1 MHRLLWRGSNHLL
14 FWLLLDVC
22 YVTAL
27 FAVPAFRPLPLGVF
41 ALAHAAG
48 IAVGTLVMYTGVGAG
63 VVWFPF
69 FTLLGFHPA
78 DAASF
83 SLFNQL
89 AGKGSGSFKYVREGM
104 IDWPVVCRCLPMAL
118 LGVTGGYLLGMVLPH
133 RYDPWL
139 LLVFAAVVL
148 YLLLA
153 LLWRRSRGTQAD
165 AADGE
170 VPQASRLLVAGSSL
184 FTGMIS
190 VGTSDW
196 LIPHLMRRL
205 RMPASRAVA
214 NGIFVMFVTAL
225 FFWLLISFG
234 VLVGWRHWP
243 ANPPLLFGT
252 VPGVMIGAQIGSRL
266 IRFAVMK
273 RLQPV
278 VFMAVLALSAGHMV
292 YEFVQRLG

>member
-1 MHRLLWRGSNHLL
+1 MHRWIWRSSNHLL
-14 FWLLLDVC
+14 FWLLLDAC
-22 YVTAL
+22 YVVAL
-27 FAVPAFRPLPLGVF
+27 FTVPAFRPLPFTTF
-41 ALAHAAG
+41 ALAHLAG

-83 SLFNQL
+83 SLFNQF
-89 AGKGSGSFKYVREGM
+89 AGKGSGSFKYVRDGM
-104 IDWPVVCRCLPMAL
+104 IDWPVVRRCMPMAL
-118 LGVTGGYLLGMVLPH
+118 LGVSGGYLLGMVLPH

-139 LLVFAAVVL
+139 LLIFAGVVL

-153 LLWRRSRGTQAD
+153 LLWRKLRPPPV
-165 AADGE
+165 GE
-170 VPQASRLLVAGSSL
+170 ASLEAPPASRLLVMGSSI
-184 FTGMIS
+184 FTGMLS

-214 NGIFVMFVTAL
+214 TGIFVMFITAL
-225 FFWLLISFG
+225 FFWVLISFG
-234 VLVGWRHWP
+234 VLVGWRDWP

-252 VPGVMIGAQIGSRL
+252 VPGVMIGAQCGSRL
-266 IRFAVMK
+266 VRFAVMK
-273 RLQPV
+273 RAQPA
-278 VFMAVLALSAGHMV
+278 VFMAVLALSCGHMI
-292 YEFVQRLG
+292 YEFLRRL

>member
-1 MHRLLWRGSNHLL
+1 MHKWIWRRSNHLL
-14 FWLLLDVC
+14 FWLFLDVC
-22 YVTAL
+22 YVVAL
-27 FAVPAFRPLPLGVF
+27 FAVPAFRPLPFTTF
-41 ALAHAAG
+41 ALAHVAG

-104 IDWPVVCRCLPMAL
+104 IDWPVVRRCVPMAL
-118 LGVTGGYLLGMVLPH
+118 LGVTAGYLLGMVLPH

-139 LLVFAAVVL
+139 LLIFAGVVL

-153 LLWRRSRGTQAD
+153 LWWRKLRPAPAD
-165 AADGE
+165 EASLE
-170 VPQASRLLVAGSSL
+170 TPPASRLLVVGSSI
-184 FTGMIS
+184 FTGMLS

-214 NGIFVMFVTAL
+214 TGIFVMFITAL
-225 FFWLLISFG
+225 FFWLLIGSG
-234 VLVGWRHWP
+234 VLFGWRDWP

-252 VPGVMIGAQIGSRL
+252 VPGVMIGAQLGSRL
-266 IRFAVMK
+266 VRFAVMK
-273 RLQPV
+273 RAQPT
-278 VFMAVLALSAGHMV
+278 VFMAVLALSTGHMI
-292 YEFVQRLG
+292 YEFLRRL

>member
-1 MHRLLWRGSNHLL
+1 MHRWIWRGSNHLL
-14 FWLLLDVC
+14 FWLLLDAC
-22 YVTAL
+22 YVVAL
-27 FAVPAFRPLPLGVF
+27 FTVPAFRPLPFTTF
-41 ALAHAAG
+41 ALAHLAG

-83 SLFNQL
+83 SLFNQF
-89 AGKGSGSFKYVREGM
+89 AGKGSGSFKYVRDGM
-104 IDWPVVCRCLPMAL
+104 IDWPVVRRCMPMAL
-118 LGVTGGYLLGMVLPH
+118 LGVSGGYLLGMVLPH

-139 LLVFAAVVL
+139 LLIFAGVVL

-153 LLWRRSRGTQAD
+153 LLWRKLRPSQVD
-165 AADGE
+165 DGSVE
-170 VPQASRLLVAGSSL
+170 VPPASRLLVMGSSI
-184 FTGMIS
+184 FTGMLS

-214 NGIFVMFVTAL
+214 TGIFVMFITAL
-225 FFWLLISFG
+225 FFWVLISFG
-234 VLVGWRHWP
+234 VLVGWRAWP

-252 VPGVMIGAQIGSRL
+252 VPGVMIGAQCGSRL
-266 IRFAVMK
+266 VRFAVMK
-273 RLQPV
+273 RAQPA
-278 VFMAVLALSAGHMV
+278 VFMAVLALSCGHMI
-292 YEFVQRLG
+292 YEFLRRL

>member
-1 MHRLLWRGSNHLL
+1 MHRWIWRGSNHLL
-14 FWLLLDVC
+14 FWLLSDVC
-22 YVTAL
+22 YVVAL
-27 FAVPAFRPLPLGVF
+27 FAVPAFRPLPFTTF
-41 ALAHAAG
+41 ALAHLAG

-89 AGKGSGSFKYVREGM
+89 AGKGSGSFKYLREGM
-104 IDWPVVCRCLPMAL
+104 IDWPVVRRCVPMAL
-118 LGVTGGYLLGMVLPH
+118 LGVSAGYLLGMVMPH

-139 LLVFAAVVL
+139 LLAFAGVVL

-153 LLWRRSRGTQAD
+153 LLWRKLHPVPDDGTSA
-165 AADGE
+165 E
-170 VPQASRLLVAGSSL
+170 IPPASRLLVVGSSV
-184 FTGMIS
+184 FTGLLS

-205 RMPASRAVA
+205 RMPVSRAVA
-214 NGIFVMFVTAL
+214 SGIFVMFATAL
-225 FFWLLISFG
+225 FFWVLIALG
-234 VLVGWRHWP
+234 VLVGWRDWP

-252 VPGVMIGAQIGSRL
+252 VPGVMIGAQFGSRL
-266 IRFAVMK
+266 VRFPMMK
-273 RLQPV
+273 RAQPT
-278 VFMAVLALSAGHMV
+278 VFMAVLALSTGHMI
-292 YEFVQRLG
+292 YEFLRRL

>member
-1 MHRLLWRGSNHLL
+1 MHRWIWRGSNHLL

-22 YVTAL
+22 YVVAL
-27 FAVPAFRPLPLGVF
+27 FAVPAFRPLPFATF
-41 ALAHAAG
+41 ALAHVAG

-83 SLFNQL
+83 SLFNQF
-89 AGKGSGSFKYVREGM
+89 AGKGSGSFKYVRDGM
-104 IDWPVVCRCLPMAL
+104 IDWPVVRRCMPMAL
-118 LGVTGGYLLGMVLPH
+118 LGVSGGYLLGLVLPH

-139 LLVFAAVVL
+139 LLIFAGVVL

-153 LLWRRSRGTQAD
+153 LLWRKLRPPQVDEGSV
-165 AADGE
+165 E
-170 VPQASRLLVAGSSL
+170 VPPASRLLVVVSSV
-184 FTGMIS
+184 FTGMLS

-214 NGIFVMFVTAL
+214 SGIFVMFVTAL
-225 FFWLLISFG
+225 FFWLLIGFG
-234 VLVGWRHWP
+234 VLVGWRDWP

-252 VPGVMIGAQIGSRL
+252 VPGVMIGAQCGSRL
-266 IRFAVMK
+266 VRFAVMK
-273 RLQPV
+273 RAQPA
-278 VFMAVLALSAGHMV
+278 VFMAVLALSCVHMI
-292 YEFVQRLG
+292 YEFLRRL

>member
-1 MHRLLWRGSNHLL
+1 MHRWIWRGSNHLM

-22 YVTAL
+22 YVVAL
-27 FAVPAFRPLPLGVF
+27 FAVPAFRPLPF
-41 ALAHAAG
+41 ATFVLAHLAG

-104 IDWPVVCRCLPMAL
+104 IDWPVVRRCVPFAL
-118 LGVTGGYLLGMVLPH
+118 LGVSAGYLLGMVLPH

-139 LLVFAAVVL
+139 LLIFAGVVL

-153 LLWRRSRGTQAD
+153 LLWRKLRPD
-165 AADGE
+165 PPGE
-170 VPQASRLLVAGSSL
+170 PFGETPPASRLLVAVSSV

-205 RMPASRAVA
+205 RLPASRAVA
-214 NGIFVMFVTAL
+214 TGIFMMFITAL
-225 FFWLLISFG
+225 FFWLLIGSG
-234 VLVGWRHWP
+234 VLLGWRDWP

-252 VPGVMIGAQIGSRL
+252 VPGVMIGAQFGSRL
-266 IRFAVMK
+266 VRFAVMK
-273 RLQPV
+273 RVQPA
-278 VFMAVLALSAGHMV
+278 VFMAVLALSTGHMI
-292 YEFVQRLG
+292 YEFLRRL